1 MYDPIVRAAFVPR
14 SARFGSLR
22 EIRSF
27 YSLFTLAALP
37 EFRALG
43 PQLTVEL
50 RRSTTSPSAGLGN
63 GSRGSLND
71 LHKWTQEPDAG
82 VWHTHNMPSVL
93 RWLQSPRSPPN
104 EYQKRRSE

>member
-1 MYDPIVRAAFVPR
+1 MWASATAHCVNGTRNRPEAILHVVQKEHNLSVRR
-14 SARFGSLR
+14 
-22 EIRSF
+22 I
-27 YSLFTLAALP
+27 
-37 EFRALG
+37 
-43 PQLTVEL
+43 
-50 RRSTTSPSAGLGN
+50 GN